1 MITVEL
7 QISSISLAAL
17 GSIIFPL
24 SPAVIAIITCCISYQ
39 NLASLRIASGLA
51 GSFLLSNALFFII
64 NGVFPQRI
72 LLLLFQALS
81 AIGAFACGSYYLS
94 RRLFIDISTI
104 EPAPIIPRLEASFF
118 VLWAFAMVINAGFLV
133 GALVLHHFQLSLGTQ
148 NIALNEKKSIPF
160 SLDSIST
167 LVQQRQVSDE
177 PSVGDLTRGNIELGQ
192 RNGSGTTESSIPHSN
207 SSLPIPLIKSVAPA
221 LQQHSFALRGNATFP
236 LSTGNETA
244 PTLIEAPSLLHK
256 PSISGK
262 HRKKNSIAGRVRKH
276 KSTGSILSFL
286 QSPTSTGHLK
296 PSFKASHQPDLKY
309 ATTNGDPILDGLG
322 MPLGYG
328 SQSSSAFDSWDVQ
341 SNDGRERIQWTLA
354 HVNAPSDNNGNRSVS
369 GGSSAAMS
377 DFSQANINKR
387 ISSAG
392 FTRETR
398 LKVRKRPTN
407 PRFQDM
413 NDDELYEAIAQYD
426 RERLTNL

>member
-17 GSIIFPL
+17 ASIIFPL

-39 NLASLRIASGLA
+39 NLTCLRIASGLA
-51 GSFLLSNALFFII
+51 GSFLLSNSLFFII

-81 AIGAFACGSYYLS
+81 AIGALVCGSYYLS
-94 RRLFIDISTI
+94 RRLLIDVSTI

-118 VLWAFAMVINAGFLV
+118 VLWAFSMVVNAGFLV
-133 GALVLHHFQLSLGTQ
+133 GALVLHHFQLSLGSQ
-148 NIALNEKKSIPF
+148 NIPLNEKKSIPF

-177 PSVGDLTRGNIELGQ
+177 PSLGDLSGGNIELGQ
-192 RNGSGTTESSIPHSN
+192 RNGSGTTEGSIPYSN
-207 SSLPIPLIKSVAPA
+207 SSIKVPAIQSLAPA
-221 LQQHSFALRGNATFP
+221 LQPRPFNLKGKATFP
-236 LSTGNETA
+236 LVNGNETA
-244 PTLIEAPSLLHK
+244 STLIEAPSLLHR
-256 PSISGK
+256 PSIAGK
-262 HRKKNSIAGRVRKH
+262 HRKRNSIAERVRKH

-286 QSPTSTGHLK
+286 QSPTSNGHLK

-309 ATTNGDPILDGLG
+309 AAASGDPILDGLG

-341 SNDGRERIQWTLA
+341 SRDGRERIQWTLA
-354 HVNAPSDNNGNRSVS
+354 HLNAPPDAHGHRSVS
-369 GGSSAAMS
+369 GGSSAARS

-392 FTRETR
+392 FTKETR
-398 LKVRKRPTN
+398 LKVQKRPTKA
-407 PRFQDM
+407 RFQDM
-413 NDDELYEAIAQYD
+413 NDDELYETIAQYD
-426 RERLTNL
+426 RERLTNI